1 MNKHFTNRKPFF
13 YDVTLR
19 DGNQALRKPW
29 NLEEKEIIFHQLI
42 KLGVDAI
49 EVGFASASESDFK
62 SCEHLAKIGTDNIV
76 ISSLSRAKKQEIE
89 ISWNAIR
96 HAAKPRLHIVYPVS
110 SFAIENMLKI
120 SNEQVIENVKEAV
133 QYARKLAGDRGTVQ
147 FSGEHFGDCLD
158 TVDFAIKVFQAAIDA
173 GADVINLANTV
184 ERYRPMI
191 FLDMIEQVVN
201 SLAGNAIISVHTH
214 NDLGMATAT
223 TVESFFKGVTQIET
237 SLNGLGERAG
247 NTNLFEV
254 ACALY
259 NCGERVDLNMEEIFP
274 TAKLVSKMSGI
285 PIHEKAPLIGS
296 DVFAHRSGIHQDGV
310 NKTKHLKKSAYGAI
324 DPSVIGREDGHR
336 ITFTSQSGGGAIK
349 SILSEKGFY
358 LSDREISDLQ
368 PILKKYS
375 DEIGRELAISDVLE
389 FASKFK
395 KERTEGLVYS

>member
-1 MNKHFTNRKPFF
+1 MNQPTKRKPFF

-29 NLEEKEIIFHQLI
+29 NLAEKETIFRQLI
-42 KLGVDAI
+42 KLGVQAV

-62 SCEHLAKIGTDNIV
+62 SCEHLAKIAPENVV
-76 ISSLSRAKKQEIE
+76 ISSLSRAKKHEIE
-89 ISWNAIR
+89 ISWNAIK
-96 HAAKPRLHIVYPVS
+96 HANKPRLHIVYPVS

-120 SNEQVIENVKEAV
+120 SNEQVITNVVEAV
-133 QYARKLAGDRGTVQ
+133 SYARELARNKGSVQ

-158 TVDFAIKVFQAAIDA
+158 NIEFAIEVFQAAVNA

-191 FLDMIEQVVN
+191 FLDMIEKVVK
-201 SLAGNAIISVHTH
+201 SLTGNAVISVHTH

-259 NCGERVDLNMEEIFP
+259 NCGENVDLAMEEIYS
-274 TAKLVSKMSGI
+274 TAILVSEMSGI

-324 DPSVIGREDGHR
+324 DPIVIGRKDGHR

-349 SILSEKGFY
+349 AILSQNGISI
-358 LSDREISDLQ
+358 SDSEISDLQ
-368 PILKKYS
+368 PVLKKYS
-375 DEIGRELAISDVLE
+375 DEIGRELTDFDILE
-389 FASKFK
+389 FV
-395 KERTEGLVYS
+395 KELQKNVA

>member
-1 MNKHFTNRKPFF
+1 MSQNTTNRKPFF

-29 NLEEKEIIFHQLI
+29 NLSEKEIIFKQLV
-42 KLGVDAI
+42 KLGVQAI

-62 SCEHLAKIGTDNIV
+62 ACEHLAKIAPKDIV
-76 ISSLSRAKKQEIE
+76 ISSLSRAKKSEIE
-89 ISWNAIR
+89 ISWNAIK
-96 HAAKPRLHIVYPVS
+96 HAARPRIHIVYPVS
-110 SFAIENMLKI
+110 SFAIEHMLKI
-120 SNEQVIENVKEAV
+120 SNEKVIENVKEAV
-133 QYARKLAGDRGTVQ
+133 SFARSLAGSRGEVQ
-147 FSGEHFGDCLD
+147 FSGEHFGDCVD
-158 TVDFAIKVFQAAIDA
+158 TQEFAIEVFQAAIDS
-173 GADVINLANTV
+173 GANVINLANTV

-191 FLDMIEQVVN
+191 FLEMIEKVVKG
-201 SLAGNAIISVHTH
+201 LHGNITISVHTH

-223 TVESFFKGVTQIET
+223 TVESYFKGVTQIET

-259 NCGERVDLNMEEIFP
+259 NCGEWVDLNMEEIYP
-274 TAKLVSKMSGI
+274 TALIVSKMSGI

-324 DPSVIGREDGHR
+324 DPKVIGREDGHR

-349 SILSEKGFY
+349 SILSEKGVSF
-358 LSDREISDLQ
+358 SEREINELQ

-375 DEIGRELAISDVLE
+375 DEIGRELTISDVVY
-389 FASKFK
+389 FAEKFK
-395 KERTEGLVYS
+395 RDSQLVIS

>member
-1 MNKHFTNRKPFF
+1 MNEYLTNRKPFF

-29 NLEEKEIIFHQLI
+29 NLQEKEIIFNQLV
-42 KLGVDAI
+42 KLGVNAI

-62 SCEHLAKIGTDNIV
+62 SCEHLAKIAPDNIV
-76 ISSLSRAKKQEIE
+76 ISSLSRAKKHEIE

-133 QYARKLAGDRGTVQ
+133 SFARSLAGERGSVQ
-147 FSGEHFGDCLD
+147 FSGEHFGDCVD
-158 TVDFAIKVFQAAIDA
+158 SVDFATKVFQTAIDA

-191 FLDMIEQVVN
+191 FLEMIEKVIQ
-201 SLAGNAIISVHTH
+201 SLKGNAIISVHTH

-259 NCGERVDLNMEEIFP
+259 NCGEEVDLHMEEIYP
-274 TAKLVSKMSGI
+274 TAILVSQMSGI

-324 DPSVIGREDGHR
+324 DPKLIGRVDGHR

-349 SILSEKGFY
+349 SILSEKRIS
-358 LSDREISDLQ
+358 LTDQEISELQ
-368 PILKKYS
+368 PVLKNYS
-375 DEIGRELAISDVLE
+375 DSIGRELTESEILQ
-389 FASKFK
+389 FA
-395 KERTEGLVYS
+395 KEMQKEVA

>member
-1 MNKHFTNRKPFF
+1 MNQPTKRKPFF

-29 NLEEKEIIFHQLI
+29 NLAEKETIFRQLI
-42 KLGVDAI
+42 KLGVQAV

-62 SCEHLAKIGTDNIV
+62 SCEHLAKIAPENVV
-76 ISSLSRAKKQEIE
+76 ISSLSRAKKHEIE
-89 ISWNAIR
+89 ISWNAIK
-96 HAAKPRLHIVYPVS
+96 HANKPRLHIVYPVS
-110 SFAIENMLKI
+110 SFAIKNMLKI
-120 SNEQVIENVKEAV
+120 SNEQVIKNVVEAV
-133 QYARKLAGDRGTVQ
+133 SYAREFAGNKGSVQ

-158 TVDFAIKVFQAAIDA
+158 NIEFAIEVFQAAVNA

-191 FLDMIEQVVN
+191 FLDMIEKVVK
-201 SLAGNAIISVHTH
+201 SLTGNVVISVHTH

-259 NCGERVDLNMEEIFP
+259 NCGENVDLAMEEIYS
-274 TAKLVSKMSGI
+274 TAILVSEMSGI

-324 DPSVIGREDGHR
+324 DPIVIGRKDG
-336 ITFTSQSGGGAIK
+336 Q
-349 SILSEKGFY
+349 
-358 LSDREISDLQ
+358 
-368 PILKKYS
+368 
-375 DEIGRELAISDVLE
+375 IGRAHV
-389 FASKFK
+389 
-395 KERTEGLVYS
+395 

>member
-1 MNKHFTNRKPFF
+1 MNQPTKRKPFF

-29 NLEEKEIIFHQLI
+29 NLAEKETIFRQLI
-42 KLGVDAI
+42 KLGVQAV

-62 SCEHLAKIGTDNIV
+62 SCEHLAKIAPENVV
-76 ISSLSRAKKQEIE
+76 ISSLSRAKKHEIE
-89 ISWNAIR
+89 ISWNAIK
-96 HAAKPRLHIVYPVS
+96 HANKPRLHIVYPVS

-120 SNEQVIENVKEAV
+120 SNEQVITNVVEAV
-133 QYARKLAGDRGTVQ
+133 SYARELARNKGSVQ

-158 TVDFAIKVFQAAIDA
+158 NIEFAIEVFQAAVNA

-191 FLDMIEQVVN
+191 FLDMIEKVVK
-201 SLAGNAIISVHTH
+201 SLTGNVVISVHTH

-259 NCGERVDLNMEEIFP
+259 NCGENVDLAMEEIYS
-274 TAKLVSKMSGI
+274 TAILVSEMSGI

-324 DPSVIGREDGHR
+324 DPIVIGRKDGHR

-349 SILSEKGFY
+349 AILSQNGISI
-358 LSDREISDLQ
+358 SDSEISDLQ
-368 PILKKYS
+368 PVLKKYS
-375 DEIGRELAISDVLE
+375 DEIGRELTDFDILE
-389 FASKFK
+389 FV
-395 KERTEGLVYS
+395 KELQKNVA